1 MTIGGFMTNIII
13 FGVAIVAY
21 FAFKKL
27 TEPKVDKINSETL
40 NQMLKDKSIK
50 RQFIDVRTQSEFKT
64 NNVKGFRNIPLQS
77 LASRAKELDKE
88 KPVVLMCASGHR
100 SMQAAKILKR
110 LGVETIVNLS
120 GGLSAYRR

>member
-1 MTIGGFMTNIII
+1 MNNIII
-13 FGVAIVAY
+13 FAVAIAAY
-21 FAFKKL
+21 FVFKKI
-27 TEPKVDKINSETL
+27 TEPKVDKINGETL
-40 NQMLKDKSIK
+40 NQMLKDKTTK
-50 RQFIDVRTQSEFKT
+50 RQFIDVRTQSEFKAD
-64 NNVKGFRNIPLQS
+64 NIKGFRNIPLQS

-100 SMQAAKILKR
+100 SMQAARILKR